1 MTYTIT
7 TVISFDP
14 VTEGEAAA
22 TFRKQAHGFYEVE
35 PTTAGGITFI
45 KVDAMAAK
53 IGKREESGE

>member
-14 VTEGEAAA
+14 DTEADAAA
-22 TFRKQAHGFYEVE
+22 TFQKQAHGFHEAE

>member
-14 VTEGEAAA
+14 DTEADAAA
-22 TFRKQAHGFYEVE
+22 TFRKQAQGFYEVE